1 MAELSHGLGV
11 VSVWIVGVVEDGLIF
26 AIVLDETVGVGDEHV
41 QNDTVWVVR
50 IGINQLST
58 MPTPLDIHVVV
69 GRLGNTF
76 AVDPGLIGLIHVLIG
91 MISSLVRT
99 LYLLFFIS
107 SVSAQSCLK
116 LRYLYAS
123 SVQ

>member
-1 MAELSHGLGV
+1 MAELSHGVGV

-26 AIVLDETVGVGDEHV
+26 AIVLDETVCVGDEHV
-41 QNDTVWVVR
+41 QNDAVWVVR

-76 AVDPGLIGLIHVLIG
+76 AVDPGLIGLTPIAANVAIEMNIAAMVHKICIRGLQKD
-91 MISSLVRT
+91 SEKT
-99 LYLLFFIS
+99 PE
-107 SVSAQSCLK
+107 
-116 LRYLYAS
+116 
-123 SVQ
+123 